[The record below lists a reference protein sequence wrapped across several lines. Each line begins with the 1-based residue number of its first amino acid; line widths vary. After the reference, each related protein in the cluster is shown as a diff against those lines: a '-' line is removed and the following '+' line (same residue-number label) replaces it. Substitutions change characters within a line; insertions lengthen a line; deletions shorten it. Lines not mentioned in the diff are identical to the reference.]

1 MTRPRLAPLV
11 LATMASQALLVV
23 LAPTM
28 AAIADELGVTVAAV
42 GQARSITAAVAVAA
56 SVAVTARVGVVGVSR
71 LIGAGAAGAVAACA
85 AVAAAPTLPV
95 FLAAHALVGLA
106 FAALLTG
113 GFSGV
118 AAFPPERRAWA
129 MGYVAGANALAWIV
143 VNPLVGALTDWVSW
157 RAAHAVPAGIA
168 VGALWLAGRA
178 APVSTGGPTTR
189 LRDLLA
195 QRSARGWLV
204 AELLAYAAWTALL
217 TYVGAFFIET
227 LGVRPVAAGWMLA
240 AGAAAYFA
248 ASTRSGAIADRV
260 PPRSL
265 VAGAALLMAGL
276 VAVQLNID
284 RLPVL
289 AVAIFCAVG
298 VAAGVRTPASGTLGL
313 GLLPRSPGAMM
324 AVRTAAT
331 QLGYL
336 LGAVIG
342 GAVIAV
348 ANFGLLGIVL
358 AAGMAVSAVLIL
370 RVPEV
375 RENG

>member
-28 AAIADELGVTVAAV
+28 PAIAADLDQAVAAV
-42 GQARSITAAVAVAA
+42 GQARSITAAMAVAA
-56 SVAVTARVGVVGVSR
+56 SMALTARVGAVGVSR
-71 LIGAGAAGAVAACA
+71 LIGAGAVGALAACSAVA
-85 AVAAAPTLPV
+85 VAPNLPV

-106 FAALLTG
+106 FAALLTA

-118 AAFPPERRAWA
+118 AAFAPERRAWA

-143 VNPLVGALTDWVSW
+143 VNPVVGVLTDWVSW
-157 RAAHAVPAGIA
+157 RAAQAVPAAIA
-168 VGALWLAGRA
+168 VGALWLARRA
-178 APVSTGGPTTR
+178 APVPAGGPALR

-195 QRSARGWLV
+195 ERSARGWLV

-217 TYVGAFFIET
+217 TYVGAFFIES
-227 LGVRPVAAGWMLA
+227 LGVRPAAAGWMLA
-240 AGAAAYFA
+240 AGAAAYFL
-248 ASTRSGAIADRV
+248 ASTRSGALADRM
-260 PPRSL
+260 PPRAL
-265 VAGAALLMAGL
+265 VATAALLMAGL
-276 VAVQLNID
+276 VAVQLNVGGP
-284 RLPVL
+284 PVL

-298 VAAGVRTPASGTLGL
+298 VAAGVRTPASGALGL

-342 GAVIAV
+342 GAVIGV
-348 ANFGLLGIVL
+348 ADFGLLGFVL
-358 AAGMAVSAVLIL
+358 AVGMAVSAVLIL
-370 RVPEV
+370 RVPEP
-375 RENG
+375 RAHH